1 MRRRHAPYPP
11 RDPYLRA
18 ELEKAYGPSKPKP
31 FKQRFTENLPMY
43 FIGATAVLLCL
54 LAITGNL
61 YICIPLILVAVLF
74 VVYARSRNWFSDDG
88 MLPRVSRKAR
98 KNRNRKRKMQEP
110 SGPHRIAVFIIILLA
125 AQATFSVLP
134 AGTDAERATSVG
146 LVAHWDFNEGAGNTL
161 RDVTGNG
168 HNGSIQGDPKWV
180 TGITGK
186 ALDFDGSN
194 DYILIKDSPQL
205 NFGSGDF
212 SYSLWLRL
220 HSIPSEWNQL
230 LCKRLSSGE
239 DYEVQISASGQIEFI
254 FGNPNTGF
262 SRTLS
267 SAYLKVDTWYMVT
280 VVRGSG
286 AGSLYIN
293 AKLDTTLK
301 SVQDVTNSND
311 LTLACDSYFGEYYAG
326 TMDDVRI
333 WNRALEPGEISDAY
347 NENIMPDLA
356 IAPEDITFSNPSPPE
371 ASLIAITAVVHNRG
385 GTDAK
390 ESGIQFFDGSVQ
402 IDKNGTLPLI
412 KPGEATKYTV
422 RWSAYPAGPHNI
434 TVRVDPARQVAE
446 ADEGN
451 NNATKSIYVQPPPLP
466 KYTPDLTVR
475 PGDISFSVPAPL
487 ENDSVMISAK
497 ILNVGT
503 GSATSVAVRVLDGK
517 APIDKDIVLSRIDVN
532 GSYQVSLLWKATPVG
547 LHEITIS
554 IDPNNQIAE
563 LDEKNNMASKQVN
576 VSPMPPPVLRPDL
589 SISVND
595 ISFSASPPVEGSSI
609 DITVTVRNPGAGE
622 ARAVPVKFLDG
633 TLPIG
638 TDQLIPII
646 LPNGGMAQVTV
657 KWTATPAA
665 LHEIGA
671 WADPANAI
679 DESDESNNRAG
690 RSIFINQNI
699 VNVNHPPRF
708 TSNPPSTATAGIGF
722 SYQVTASD
730 QDGDKLNFSLV
741 STPESWMSFDPSS
754 GMFTWTPGL
763 SQSGAHRLLFN
774 CSDGRGGLAEQSFI
788 VQVEVLKPL
797 CTITSPSANQSVSG
811 ALVIQGTAFRG
822 ASALI
827 LVQVR
832 VDGGAWKEANGTS
845 AWSLSLDSRKL
856 GNGVHR
862 VEARSFDSITES
874 ETVLV
879 RFSVRNVD
887 PGVTMGEF
895 PFCFTSITLAF
906 VLSVMRII
914 YIRYRRRLMSP
925 RAR

>member
-1 MRRRHAPYPP
+1 MPLIP

-31 FKQRFTENLPMY
+31 FKQRFTENLPLY
-43 FIGATAVLLCL
+43 FIGATAALLCL

-61 YICIPLILVAVLF
+61 YICIPLVIVAVLF
-74 VVYARSRNWFSDDG
+74 VVFAWSRHWFSDEDAFH
-88 MLPRVSRKAR
+88 RESRKAR
-98 KNRNRKRKMQEP
+98 KRKRKAENKRSALEAP
-110 SGPHRIAVFIIILLA
+110 KRIAAFLVVVLMAQLLLQA
-125 AQATFSVLP
+125 AP
-134 AGTDAERATSVG
+134 ARAEGGRGLGEG
-146 LVAHWDFNEGAGNTL
+146 LVARWTFDEGSGSVL
-161 RDVTGNG
+161 RDITGRG
-168 HNGSIQGDPKWV
+168 HNGTLHGDPRWV
-180 TGITGK
+180 DGIAGK
-186 ALDFDGSN
+186 ALLFDGAY
-194 DYILIKDSPQL
+194 DYVSVDDSPEL
-205 NFGSGDF
+205 DFGTGNF
-212 SYSLWLRL
+212 SYSLWFRL
-220 HSIPSEWNQL
+220 DSIPSSWSQL
-230 LCKRLSSGE
+230 LCKRALAGE

-254 FGNPNTGF
+254 FGDRNNGYA
-262 SRTLS
+262 RTLS
-267 SAYLKVDTWYMVT
+267 ATYLKPNAWYLVT
-280 VVRGSG
+280 VVRAGISG
-286 AGSLYIN
+286 RLYIN
-293 AKLDTTLK
+293 AKLDMTLNTT
-301 SVQDVTNSND
+301 QNVTNGSI
-311 LTLACDSYFGEYYAG
+311 LTLACDSNIYEFYKG

-333 WNRALEPGEISDAY
+333 WNRALSSEDVGSLY
-347 NENIMPDLA
+347 NESPMPDLA
-356 IAPEDITFSNPSPPE
+356 IGPDDIVFSNPSPPE
-371 ASLIAITAVVHNRG
+371 ASLIAITAIVHNVG
-385 GTDAK
+385 SVDAG
-390 ESGIQFFDGSVQ
+390 ESGIQFFDGGIQ

-451 NNATKSIYVQPPPLP
+451 NNATKSIIVQPPPLP

-487 ENDSVMISAK
+487 ENDPVMISAQ

-503 GSATSVAVRVLDGK
+503 GNATSIAVRVLDGK
-517 APIDKDIVLSRIDVN
+517 NPIDKDIVLSRIDVN

-547 LHEITIS
+547 PHEITIS

-563 LDEKNNMASKQVN
+563 LDETNNMASKQIN
-576 VSPMPPPVLRPDL
+576 VSTQPPSVLRPDL
-589 SISVND
+589 SISESD

-622 ARAVPVKFLDG
+622 ARAVPVRFLDG
-633 TLPIG
+633 TLPIA

-646 LPNGGMAQVTV
+646 PPNGGMAQVTV

-665 LHEIGA
+665 LHDIVA

-690 RSIFINQNI
+690 RSILINQNI

-708 TSNPPSTATAGIGF
+708 TSNPLSTATAGIGF

-741 STPESWMSFDPSS
+741 SAPESYMSFDPSS

-845 AWSLSLDSRKL
+845 AWSFSLDSREL

-887 PGVTMGEF
+887 PGVTRGEF
-895 PFCFTSITLAF
+895 PFCLTSFTLAF
-906 VLSVMRII
+906 ILSVVRMF
-914 YIRYRRRLMSP
+914 YIRYRRRMMSP
-925 RAR
+925 RVR